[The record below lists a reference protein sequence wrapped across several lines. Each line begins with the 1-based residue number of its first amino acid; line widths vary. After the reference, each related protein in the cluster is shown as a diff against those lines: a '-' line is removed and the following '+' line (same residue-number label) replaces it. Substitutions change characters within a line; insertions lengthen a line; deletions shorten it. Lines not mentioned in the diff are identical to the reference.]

1 MKKSVAL
8 ITTIIIIMCISLC
21 ACSNKENQ
29 PQTSTQAAAQNES
42 QRQTEI
48 ATNEPKADNEK
59 GTMLKNTVSAELGTD
74 TGAELTGDFATGCF
88 TYKFSR
94 DAQIM
99 YAKERDDSV
108 EAVAKEN
115 AQSLVDEISGFY
127 DGEITLDTFEAKQIG
142 SGDNGIDSVQYR
154 FSYVNSQNQ
163 KLVIYADSDGVI
175 SYADCTFTW

>member
-8 ITTIIIIMCISLC
+8 IITIIMCISLC
-21 ACSNKENQ
+21 ACSHNENQ
-29 PQTSTQAAAQNES
+29 PPTSTQAVTENETQGS
-42 QRQTEI
+42 
-48 ATNEPKADNEK
+48 ADITARRDSEK
-59 GTMLKNTVSAELGTD
+59 GKRLKSAVAEELGTED
-74 TGAELTGDFATGCF
+74 RALLEGDFDTGCF

-99 YAKERDDSV
+99 YAKERDDAV
-108 EAVAKEN
+108 EAVVKEN

-127 DGEITLDTFEAKQIG
+127 GGEITLNTFEAKQIG

-163 KLVIYADSDGVI
+163 QLIIYADSDGVI